1 MENYYNILGVSKDA
15 SLEEIKKAYIEK
27 LKTYHP
33 DVYRGDE
40 NFAQEKTAQLNVI
53 YQTLKDEQKR
63 KDYNIHVF
71 GEEKVKENEQEQN
84 EYNPGIFADLLI
96 RLRRAFKSEEEVKY
110 TPQKPKTK
118 GKNTNQNKDKSTK
131 RTQDNNIKKDT
142 QPKSRNKTISDEE
155 KREKIKLYSLLFAVL
170 GALVA
175 IIIICLVA

>member
-110 TPQKPKTK
+110 TPQKPK
-118 GKNTNQNKDKSTK
+118 NTNQSTVKSTK
-131 RTQDNNIKKDT
+131 QTQDNNVKKDIK
-142 QPKSRNKTISDEE
+142 PKSQNKVTCDEE

>member
-131 RTQDNNIKKDT
+131 RTPVRHTGNTKPSCMERLLAGRYAQCAPGIT
-142 QPKSRNKTISDEE
+142 SGFFFAAPSVWHVWHH
-155 KREKIKLYSLLFAVL
+155 SLRL
-170 GALVA
+170 
-175 IIIICLVA
+175 

>member
-63 KDYNIHVF
+63 KDYNILVF

-131 RTQDNNIKKDT
+131 RTQDNNIKKDI
-142 QPKSRNKTISDEE
+142 QSKSQNKTISDEE